1 MIFERHWRIMFHQ
14 ISVWGSARRRNY
26 MTTSAGGRQQEELDP
41 RAKNAIRG
49 AFLGFFVDMF
59 DIYLPIV
66 VLAPAIAYF
75 VSPDLSAST
84 TAIVSGSI
92 FAATLIG
99 RPVGAFIFGH
109 FADAIGRNRS
119 TVIAVSG
126 FGVATLL
133 MALLPGYEQWGIAVV
148 IIFVLLRFIDGIF
161 LGGEYTS
168 ASPLAMEYCPKE
180 QRGFYGALVQTGYPL
195 AYAVISLVTTF
206 LLFVMPA
213 GDLGSP
219 YVQWGW
225 RIPFLFG
232 AALAFAFVI
241 YYIRSVSESELW
253 EETGGSE
260 APLRALFSG
269 DNLKNFLQVF
279 VMMSGMWITLY
290 VAAAMLPP
298 LLGDPIGLSSTSS
311 TITLVIANVV
321 LAGSY
326 LVAGVISQRVGRRP
340 FLIATSLIMAVAGAF
355 LYYLLVSAAPESLFL
370 VILLITVVT
379 VLIIWPWGLATT
391 YINERFHTSVRA
403 SGFGLG
409 YSLAVILPA
418 FYAYYQA
425 GLATF
430 MPFEYTALPLLVIG
444 AILILAGAAWGPE
457 TRDVDFSEDV
467 QEAGGDRAAETSP
480 RTTAGADRTAGG
492 S

>member
-1 MIFERHWRIMFHQ
+1 VAAVA
-14 ISVWGSARRRNY
+14 S
-26 MTTSAGGRQQEELDP
+26 GRDGEALDP
-41 RAKNAIRG
+41 RAKNAVRG

-75 VSPDLSAST
+75 VSPELSAT
-84 TAIVSGSI
+84 GTAIVSGSI

-109 FADAIGRNRS
+109 FADAIGRKRS
-119 TVIAVSG
+119 TIIAVSG
-126 FGVATLL
+126 FGVATLF

-148 IIFVLLRFIDGIF
+148 VIFVLLRFIDGVF

-180 QRGFYGALVQTGYPL
+180 KRGLYGAVIQTGYPL
-195 AYAVISLVTTF
+195 AYAVISLITMF
-206 LLFVMPA
+206 LLFWIPA
-213 GDLGSP
+213 GDLNSP

-225 RIPFLFG
+225 RIPFLIG
-232 AALAFAFVI
+232 AAIAFAFVI
-241 YYIRSVSESELW
+241 YFRRSVSESELW

-260 APLRALFSG
+260 SPLRDLFRG
-269 DNLKNFLQVF
+269 ENLKNFLQVF
-279 VMMSGMWITLY
+279 VMMSGFWLTLY
-290 VAAAMLPP
+290 TVAAMLPA
-298 LLGDPIGLSSTSS
+298 LLGDPVGLSSTNV

-326 LVAGVISQRVGRRP
+326 IAAGVISQRTGRRV
-340 FLIATSLIMAVAGAF
+340 FLLTTGIIMAVVGTL
-355 LYYLLVSAAPESLFL
+355 LYYLLVSTAPKNLFL
-370 VILLITVVT
+370 VILLTTVVA
-379 VLIIWPWGLATT
+379 VLVVGPWGLVTT
-391 YINERFHTSVRA
+391 YINERFHTGVRA

-425 GLATF
+425 GLANI
-430 MPFEYTALPLLVIG
+430 MPFEYTPLPLLVIG
-444 AILILAGAAWGPE
+444 ALLIVGGAAWGPE
-457 TRDVDFSEDV
+457 TKDVDFSEGV
-467 QEAGGDRAAETSP
+467 
-480 RTTAGADRTAGG
+480 RTAPANDDLASGTPPSTAQGADRTVGG